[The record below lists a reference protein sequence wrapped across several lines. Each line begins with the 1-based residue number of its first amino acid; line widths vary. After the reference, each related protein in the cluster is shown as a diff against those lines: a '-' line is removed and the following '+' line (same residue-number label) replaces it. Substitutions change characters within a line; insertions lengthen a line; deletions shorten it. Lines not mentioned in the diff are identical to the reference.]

1 MLSNFKLI
9 VIVVLFWQADSDFH
23 MFSYIFGS
31 RENLFWYVLWGT
43 RLFFVCLFVRCVI
56 LLCPCWY
63 IAGGRE
69 NYSLLND

>member
-43 RLFFVCLFVRCVI
+43 RLFFRLLVCSLCYIIVP
-56 LLCPCWY
+56 LL
-63 IAGGRE
+63 I
-69 NYSLLND
+69 YSWW